1 MSLIKPVKKA
11 GYHKTSTKDLSQ
23 LKPVVKPELKKRNDQ
38 MFSGLVKNINRNTT
52 KGL

>member
-1 MSLIKPVKKA
+1 MNLLRPVKKA
-11 GYHKTSTKDLSQ
+11 GYHKNSTKDLSQ

-38 MFSGLVKNINRNTT
+38 MFSGLVNNINRNTT